1 MAKLKPVRRKANLLD
16 GLSDPKIM
24 EEISKTLGKNGR
36 ITTTIETDLIEI
48 HSDNYMVIDTDVA
61 DIIHKEI
68 SENDYLKLFNLGVCL
83 KTKYNILFNHTTPF
97 TVETLSKRLG
107 INVDNTNKFVKR
119 MVGKGIM
126 AYTVCAPSG
135 YIQKI
140 YAVNPQ
146 LIRRG
151 KCYDKD
157 FVLTY
162 FRIFD
167 NDFKEGINIPNEC
180 LTSGI
185 KPNTNF

>member
-24 EEISKTLGKNGR
+24 EEIGKTLDKNGR

-48 HSDNYMVIDTDVA
+48 HSDNYMVVDTDVA
-61 DIIHKEI
+61 YIVQKEI
-68 SENDYLKLFNLGVCL
+68 SENDYLKLFGLGVCL
-83 KTKYNILFNHTTPF
+83 KTKYNILFNHTRPF

-107 INVDNTNKFVKR
+107 INIDNTNKFVKR
-119 MVGKGIM
+119 MVAKGIM

-140 YAVNPQ
+140 YAINPQ

-167 NDFKEGINIPNEC
+167 DSFKEGVSVPDDVLI
-180 LTSGI
+180 SGI
-185 KPNTNF
+185 KPNTDF